1 MSVLI
6 LLNLKQLLHEAVLL
20 GKLIEALIRELTAHY
35 ASLYRTLVAP

>member
-20 GKLIEALIRELTAHY
+20 GKLLEAPIRQLTALN
-35 ASLYRTLVAP
+35 ASL